1 MKRTYRNILALIAMT
16 SAVACSQKEVLT
28 PSPEEELVPEIIP
41 TVSITVGAESEG
53 AGTKTY
59 LEKGQDGISVN
70 WEEADVIAVYDNL
83 ASESHEFRI
92 QEGTIEGGNATFE
105 GEVSAG
111 YENLW
116 AVYPYDAAAG
126 KNADGTVSVTVPTA
140 QQIGEHNVSTGA
152 LVTVA
157 QLKEEG
163 GFSFKNVCGLLAIE
177 VTYDG
182 VKTITIEGSNLCG
195 TAKVNT
201 ATGVSEVTDGNDTI
215 TVTPKKGTEAFAKGT
230 YYIAV
235 LPGKTPEGTP
245 FTVSMT
251 RKGGYTAVKTTDKG
265 VEIGRNGGFTFGKL
279 DAATTTTWEC
289 HITSK
294 EDLLAW
300 GASES
305 KNNDVVYLDA
315 DIDMD
320 GAEWTAKDL
329 YGIFNGQNY
338 KIYNLEIN
346 GTEAVQTDRLLS
358 GFFARVYGTAKDL
371 VLGSSDGEN
380 YDGKS
385 CVKLGA
391 TTKTAW
397 SYAAGVATSMNG
409 GTLDN
414 IKSFSTVELTAG
426 FEKKAKIGGI
436 VGSISAKNSKLLNC
450 INYGTVINNGT
461 TSTSTV
467 DNNRE
472 NLAGI
477 VASCENVA
485 GVEVTGCVNYGTII
499 NNNPTV
505 EFVGGIV
512 AVTNG
517 AFAVNGGDAVIIKFT
532 NCVNYGTVNVNKGN
546 APSVGGVV
554 GCLCAATLDGCRNE
568 GTVNVNVTSES
579 KVGGIA
585 GKFIQSAACSVLN
598 CTNGKEGD
606 ASKGT
611 VLCVTGTANG
621 FVGGILGNMPAAA
634 SGKLTISGCKNYADL
649 ATTNAYVALGGF
661 GGYWNASGCVVE
673 MSNCD
678 NYGNVSNTSSTDAGN
693 NNVLGGF
700 VGHFNN
706 ASGTVSEVKG
716 CTNNGTV
723 TCSKGRAAA
732 MFVGGFFG
740 RAAYV
745 TVTSCINNG
754 NVTFSNPLAPDNAM
768 NVGGFVGY
776 AENAVFMKD
785 CQNTAKVQIDASA
798 VKGNGLAGGLAG
810 NVVNGIIESCSNSGT
825 ICVLNGYKGPAYV
838 GGLAGV
844 AKGSTFRNNSLNSG
858 TIYSTAQTSCYVGGI
873 LGGQQVDKEPV
884 DKNKITIDG
893 CTNKGTV
900 YAEKKSGQ
908 FLVGG
913 IMGDGVAFAAEV
925 KDCVNEGAVYATQT
939 EYSKQYFTVG
949 GIVGR
954 SRGKSGKIHTIT
966 GCTNRGT
973 VKVSANTDNQLCNA
987 GGIVGETNTYSN
999 VTNNTNE
1006 AAGVVTC
1013 VNNVE
1018 AAKTTR
1024 TAYAGGISGGD
1035 NESTA
1040 GSAGNDTVTG
1050 NTNKANVSAKVT
1062 NGATAVGAGGVFG
1075 MLQRTG
1081 TFTGNKVLGTVAVS
1095 TEGTTAENGG
1105 AGAVMGYYAH
1115 ANVKNISAEIQKTV
1129 TVNGAAYSSE
1139 EPASWLCPDTN
1150 AGISATYVD

>member
-83 ASESHEFRI
+83 ASEAHEFTI

-116 AVYPYDAAAG
+116 AVYPSGAAEG
-126 KNADGTVSVTVPTA
+126 KNLDGTVSVTVPAA
-140 QQIGEHNVSTGA
+140 QQIGERNVSTGA

-157 QLKEEG
+157 QLNEEG

-182 VKTITIEGSNLCG
+182 VKTIKIEGVNLCG

-215 TVTPKKGTEAFAKGT
+215 TVTPKEGTEAFAKGT

-235 LPGKTPEGTP
+235 LPGTTPEGTP
-245 FTVSMT
+245 FKVSMT

-265 VEIGRNGGFTFGKL
+265 VTIGRNGGFTFGKL

-289 HITSK
+289 HITNK
-294 EDLLAW
+294 EELLAW

-315 DIDMD
+315 DIDMTD
-320 GAEWTAKDL
+320 AVWTAKDL
-329 YGIFNGQNY
+329 RGTFFGQNH
-338 KIYNLEIN
+338 KIYNLVIN

-358 GFFARVYGTAKDL
+358 GFFARVYGKAQDL
-371 VLGSSDGEN
+371 VLGSADGEH
-380 YDGKS
+380 YDGVS
-385 CVKLGA
+385 CVNLGA
-391 TTKTAW
+391 TEKVAW
-397 SYAAGVATSMNG
+397 CYAGGVAASMAG
-409 GTLDN
+409 GTLEN
-414 IKSFSTVELTAG
+414 IKSFSTVELTAD
-426 FEKKAKIGGI
+426 FEQKAKIGGI
-436 VGSISAKNSKLLNC
+436 AGTIASANSKITNC
-450 INYGTVINNGT
+450 INYGTVVNNGNT
-461 TSTSTV
+461 STAKADGNRDSIGGITSTS
-467 DNNRE
+467 
-472 NLAGI
+472 
-477 VASCENVA
+477 ENVA
-485 GVEVTGCVNYGTII
+485 GVVISGCKNYGEII
-499 NNNPTV
+499 CNNPEA
-505 EFVGGIV
+505 EFVGGIIATPNGLV
-512 AVTNG
+512 AAGSVTDKTK
-517 AFAVNGGDAVIIKFT
+517 AIQIT
-532 NCVNYGTVNVNKGN
+532 ISNCINYGNVTLTRAYK
-546 APSVGGVV
+546 PSAGGIV
-554 GCLCAATLDGCRNE
+554 GCLCAANIENCTNLGSVSS
-568 GTVNVNVTSES
+568 TVASEL

-585 GKFIQSAACSVLN
+585 GKFMQLADCSLID
-598 CTNGKEGD
+598 CTNGDSSDHTKGGIT
-606 ASKGT
+606 AS
-611 VLCVTGTANG
+611 TGTASA
-621 FVGGILGNMPAAA
+621 FIGGILGNMPAAA

-649 ATTNAYVALGGF
+649 ATTNAYAALGGF

-673 MSNCD
+673 MSNCE

-723 TCSKGRAAA
+723 TCSKGRLAA

-754 NVTFSNPLAPDNAM
+754 NVTFSNPLAATNAM
-768 NVGGFVGY
+768 NVGGFIGY
-776 AENAVFMKD
+776 AENAVFMTD
-785 CQNTAKVQIDASA
+785 CQNTAQVQIAASA
-798 VKGNGLAGGLAG
+798 ATGNGLAGGLAG
-810 NVVNGIIESCSNSGT
+810 NVVNGTIVNCSNSGI

-838 GGLAGV
+838 GGLAGI
-844 AKGSTFRNNSLNSG
+844 ANGSTFRNNSLNTG
-858 TIYSTAQTSCYVGGI
+858 TIYSKAQTNCYVGGI
-873 LGGQQVDKEPV
+873 LGGQQT
-884 DKNKITIDG
+884 NKITIDG
-893 CTNKGTV
+893 CKNTGAV

-913 IMGDGVAFAAEV
+913 IMGDGVALAAEV
-925 KDCVNEGAVYATQT
+925 KNCVNEGAVSATQT
-939 EYSKQYFTVG
+939 AYAKQYFTVG

-954 SRGKSGKIHTIT
+954 SRGASGKIYIIN

-973 VKVSANTDNQLCNA
+973 VTVTANTDNQLCNA

-1040 GSAGNDTVTG
+1040 GNAGNDTVTG
-1050 NTNKANVSAKVT
+1050 NTNYANVSAKVT

-1095 TEGTTAENGG
+1095 TEGTTAAIGG

-1115 ANVKNISAEIQKTV
+1115 ANVQNISAEIQKTV
-1129 TVNGAAYSSE
+1129 TVNGTAYSSE